1 MGKDSP
7 QPTPSSQN
15 VTQTSIPD
23 YAKPYVERMLGKA
36 EAVSSQPY
44 QSYGGERLAGFSPMQ
59 QQAFQGV
66 QNLQPSQQLGTATQM
81 AGLAGLG
88 SLQAGQNYRAQTFD
102 NAFDRPQEYNPM
114 QMSGLMAQ
122 APNLQQYQM
131 GPAQQV
137 RTGSFTQP
145 GSAEAYMSPYIQNAL
160 EPQMREAERRSAILG
175 QQNQSQA
182 VQQGAFGGSR
192 SAIIEAERQRNLG
205 QEQSDIYGR
214 GMQSAYASAQ
224 QQFNAEQQARLAAQ
238 QANQQAGLTVGGQN
252 LQSLLGVQQLGSGQ
266 SMQSQLAN
274 QQAYQQALQQQE
286 QSRQFGYGQNL
297 NAAQLAAQYGLS
309 GQQAAEQSRQFGST
323 LGLQGLGQAGQ
334 MAGQL
339 GNLGQAQFG
348 QQKDIINALST
359 AGGQQQG
366 LEQQRLSQQY
376 QDFLTQRGY
385 PQQQLSYMS
394 DMLRGL
400 PLSQSTQSTY
410 QAPPSALTQ
419 IAGAGLTAKGL
430 GMFNEGGSVGQPA
443 GLADLALM
451 RMGG

>member
-1 MGKDSP
+1 MGKDSGP
-7 QPTPSSQN
+7 SQPSSQS

-66 QNLQPSQQLGTATQM
+66 RNLQPSQQLGTATQM
-81 AGLAGLG
+81 AGMAGLG
-88 SLQAGQNYRAQTFD
+88 SLQAGQNYH
-102 NAFDRPQEYNPM
+102 N
-114 QMSGLMAQ
+114 MAT
-122 APNLQQYQM
+122 N
-131 GPAQQV
+131 
-137 RTGSFTQP
+137 P
-145 GSAEAYMSPYIQNAL
+145 GSVQQYMSPYIQNAL
-160 EPQMREAERRSAILG
+160 QPQMFEAQRQSDIMG
-175 QQNQSQA
+175 QKNAAQA
-182 VQQGAFGGSR
+182 VGAGAFGGSR
-192 SAIIEAERQRNLG
+192 FGLQEAERQRNLG
-205 QEQSDIYGR
+205 QNLAGIYGT
-214 GMQSAYASAQ
+214 GMQ
-224 QQFNAEQQARLAAQ
+224 NAFQNAQ
-238 QANQQAGLTVGGQN
+238 QAQ
-252 LQSLLGVQQLGSGQ
+252 
-266 SMQSQLAN
+266 
-274 QQAYQQALQQQE
+274 
-286 QSRQFGYGQNL
+286 
-297 NAAQLAAQYGLS
+297 
-309 GQQAAEQSRQFGST
+309 QFGST
-323 LGLQGLGQAGQ
+323 LGLQGLGQGLQA
-334 MAGQL
+334 AGQL

-400 PLSQSTQSTY
+400 PLSQSTQSMY

-419 IAGAGLTAKGL
+419 LAGAGLTAKGL
-430 GMFNEGGSVGQPA
+430 NFFNEGGSVGQPA